1 MSLARHLRKTF
12 GHSFFF
18 FICWIS
24 YQSNPIISIHVEPF
38 DQMGNQSPSQRSMR
52 SGIKYARSS
61 KDLLLWDQAQK
72 QKQLKTKP
80 DKTQCEKSSI
90 TQTNQECAESHKL
103 WWFAIGNGSVWQTTR
118 KSQVIETEW
127 HNHSNTP
134 QKIEENLT
142 NEPNSRNSS
151 EYWPRVNWVDPDDM
165 FCHKASHSIPGRH
178 ESWNPHIRSKRKS
191 DVCQICKL
199 RMALRVSWCCQRFE
213 MVKPGAIVLL
223 NVRGEMYK

>member
-1 MSLARHLRKTF
+1 MPGVQRISCYEIRHKNRNNWK
-12 GHSFFF
+12 
-18 FICWIS
+18 
-24 YQSNPIISIHVEPF
+24 QNPIKHDV
-38 DQMGNQSPSQRSMR
+38 
-52 SGIKYARSS
+52 K
-61 KDLLLWDQAQK
+61 
-72 QKQLKTKP
+72 
-80 DKTQCEKSSI
+80 KSSI

-199 RMALRVSWCCQRFE
+199 RMALRVSWCYQRFE
-213 MVKPGAIVLL
+213 MVKPGAIFALL